1 MYMYNTWDAH
11 ACYVWLLHA
20 SQSARIDF
28 ESFLLLISALA
39 RVLSTLSTVVG
50 YSTSPRLRTP
60 HNGRRILSVR
70 EEGTAGG
77 VLGWWNCDKAEGWAV
92 RQSCLG
98 WQKKK
103 GSASELARSGGIC
116 FDNTMQGEIKSTDFI
131 VINMNISIL
140 STFEAVRGEV
150 INSR

>member
-1 MYMYNTWDAH
+1 MRCT
-11 ACYVWLLHA
+11 
-20 SQSARIDF
+20 
-28 ESFLLLISALA
+28 
-39 RVLSTLSTVVG
+39 RVLCVTFACFAERSHWFWVIFVAYKRISSGAQHSQHRRRVLNQSSAT
-50 YSTSPRLRTP
+50 YSAQWAQDIKRKGGR
-60 HNGRRILSVR
+60 NG
-70 EEGTAGG
+70 GG

-140 STFEAVRGEV
+140 STFVAVRGEV
-150 INSR
+150 SNSR